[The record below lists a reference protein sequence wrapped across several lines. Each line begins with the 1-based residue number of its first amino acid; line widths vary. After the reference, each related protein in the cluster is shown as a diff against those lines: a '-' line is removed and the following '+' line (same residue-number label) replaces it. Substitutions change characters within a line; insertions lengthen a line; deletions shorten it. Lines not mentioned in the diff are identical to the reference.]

1 MQDKNL
7 EKENTQVE
15 AENNSETYDNSI
27 TIKWTVVEDENS
39 IDIHYQIEE
48 NILNEKDIVYLFTA
62 IIRFAAKHKIS
73 LSDILDEISTN
84 LEEVFGCE
92 QVVEET
98 IIKNKD
104 ALPVF
109 IKAILQA
116 KEEEKNGED

>member
-84 LEEVFGCE
+84 LEEVS
-92 QVVEET
+92 
-98 IIKNKD
+98 
-104 ALPVF
+104 
-109 IKAILQA
+109 
-116 KEEEKNGED
+116 

>member
-1 MQDKNL
+1 M
-7 EKENTQVE
+7 
-15 AENNSETYDNSI
+15 
-27 TIKWTVVEDENS
+27 
-39 IDIHYQIEE
+39 
-48 NILNEKDIVYLFTA
+48 FTA